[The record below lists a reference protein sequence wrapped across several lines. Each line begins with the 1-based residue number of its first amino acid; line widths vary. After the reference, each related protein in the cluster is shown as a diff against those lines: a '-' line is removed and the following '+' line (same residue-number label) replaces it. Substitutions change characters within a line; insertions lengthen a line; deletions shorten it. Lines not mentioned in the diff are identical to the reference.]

1 MLLFFLIFH
10 SLSLD
15 FLKQTAVVNHR
26 RLQIDRAHLKADQ
39 GSAFRVKVLEGWGS
53 FQWFRESVREVQEGS
68 ESGFKALFYFA
79 TVGSD
84 RF

>member
-26 RLQIDRAHLKADQ
+26 RLQIDRAHLKADPWSRFWKVGAVSS
-39 GSAFRVKVLEGWGS
+39 GSGKAFGRFKKVLNQVS
-53 FQWFRESVREVQEGS
+53 RPC
-68 ESGFKALFYFA
+68 
-79 TVGSD
+79 SD